1 MTRIQQQVGKHGQK
15 QAASILSGMGIEMVE
30 EIGTPVKLLPVKFI
44 PGFAHR
50 KDVFRV
56 IFGEKV
62 SGDHRG
68 VLPDGTSV
76 LIETK
81 TVLDGNLTWSH
92 MREHQPDR
100 LSRHAQ
106 IGRAV
111 SLLVWVHSTGVYVM
125 HWKRHVDKDF
135 IGIEGF
141 GYRKSITPER
151 AQTLHHEFLEF
162 MDIVI
167 KDERM

>member
-1 MTRIQQQVGKHGQK
+1 MTRIQQQIGKHGQK

-44 PGFAHR
+44 PGFANR

-106 IGRAV
+106 IGRAL

-125 HWKRHVDKDF
+125 HWKRYVDKDF

-151 AQTLHHEFLEF
+151 AQALHREFLEF
-162 MDIVI
+162 MDMVV
-167 KDERM
+167 KDERI

>member
-1 MTRIQQQVGKHGQK
+1 MTRIQQRIGKHGQQ
-15 QAASILSGMGIEMVE
+15 QAASVLSGMGIEMVE
-30 EIGTPVKLLPVKFI
+30 EIGTPVKLLPA

-50 KDVFRV
+50 KDIFRV

-100 LSRHAQ
+100 LSRHAS
-106 IGRAV
+106 IGRAI

-125 HWKRHVDKDF
+125 QWKRHVDKDF

-141 GYRKSITPER
+141 GFRKSITPER
-151 AQTLHHEFLEF
+151 AAELHREF
-162 MDIVI
+162 MEFMELVI
-167 KDERM
+167 RDTE